1 MRFIISL
8 ITVFVCLTPTAFGEL
23 TTADI
28 DKIRLIVKE
37 EIAASEARMKAE
49 IAASEA
55 RMKAEIAAS
64 EARMKAKIAD
74 SEAQLRSDI
83 DGKIGAVNATLI
95 QMDKRLDSHF
105 MLLLAL
111 FAFVGVVIGI
121 PQIIV
126 ALQRRTQHTQNE
138 KIEAQQKEITL
149 LRAEMK
155 ALREERA
162 VNPH

>member
-1 MRFIISL
+1 MKFIITL
-8 ITVFVCLTPTAFGEL
+8 MTAFLYLLPTAFGEL
-23 TTADI
+23 TTTDI

-64 EARMKAKIAD
+64 EAQI
-74 SEAQLRSDI
+74 RSDI
-83 DGKIGAVNATLI
+83 DGKIGTVNATLI

-111 FAFVGVVIGI
+111 FAFVGIVIGI

-149 LRAEMK
+149 LRTEMK

-162 VNPH
+162 INPH